1 MIEER
6 TRIARTMT
14 DAIRLTRAL
23 LRSRKFRGMLSLG
36 LRRVSLRGSGVEL
49 FLKTPLREPG
59 ILMLGGNFIY
69 VLPCLSLDFE
79 CD

>member
-1 MIEER
+1 
-6 TRIARTMT
+6 MT

-36 LRRVSLRGSGVEL
+36 LRRGSLRGSGVEL
-49 FLKTPLREPG
+49 FLKTPLRESG